1 MVFAAMI
8 EGDAAVLMWVGFF
21 AFCALI
27 LGWMFYMMTCR
38 TDDWLRL
45 VEADK
50 QWRKAEEGRKAKQA
64 ERHGNALKGG
74 LAVGMKI
81 AEIVLKKK

>member
-1 MVFAAMI
+1 MIGRPNPSRSEGRSKSAARLYT
-8 EGDAAVLMWVGFF
+8 DAGLF
-21 AFCALI
+21 
-27 LGWMFYMMTCR
+27 TCR

-50 QWRKAEEGRKAKQA
+50 QWRKAEEERKAKQA

>member
-50 QWRKAEEGRKAKQA
+50 QWRKAEEERKAKQA
-64 ERHGNALKGG
+64 ERHGKIVRGTLGVG
-74 LAVGMKI
+74 LKI
-81 AEIVLKKK
+81 AEKVLKKK